1 MANTEVTGPATPT
14 PPPAAPAPG
23 GPDAPLASTAQKV
36 WLFLALL
43 LLSVGTLYGWF
54 RVLDKTDQKLD
65 AIYEVSWQRPEGL
78 SLAAGPTTFWYD
90 AKSGRLKHRGA
101 IDTEGMQTLVKL
113 ASLTDPKADAKAEA
127 PKLQGY
133 VDAVNELA
141 FLSGATKSQAFH
153 WILLLGG
160 LSGILGVMVRS
171 LSNFVGV
178 ACFKRDLRLGTWWP
192 WYAVRPVIGMIVG
205 VLTIVLVHSKL
216 LFTAETN
223 GSGTLWWLSVSFL
236 AGYGATEFTE
246 RLRLVTQTLFGS
258 GKN

>member
-1 MANTEVTGPATPT
+1 MATTDAQGPATAT
-14 PPPAAPAPG
+14 PPPTTTTSTS
-23 GPDAPLASTAQKV
+23 PDAPLASTAQKV

-43 LLSVGTLYGWF
+43 LLSAGTLCGWF
-54 RVLDKTDQKLD
+54 RVLDETDKKLD
-65 AIYEVSWQRPEGL
+65 AVYEVHWERPAGL
-78 SLAAGPTTFWYD
+78 SLAAGPATFWYD
-90 AKSGRLKHRGA
+90 ARSHRLQHRGT

-113 ASLTDPKADAKAEA
+113 ASLSDPKADPKTEG

-216 LFTAETN
+216 LFTTEAN